1 MDDSVAVVIPTHN
14 RRRTLGRALDSV
26 MASTHPP
33 DQVCVVDDGSDDGT
47 AGFVR
52 KAYPGVILRRQS
64 NRGVSAARNLGV
76 AATRSRWLAFL
87 GVAATRSR
95 WLAFLDSDDEWLPD
109 KLARQLGHLRRRPG
123 LRMAHCD
130 EIWIRRGV
138 RVNPGRRHAKSGGFI
153 FERCLPLC
161 VISPSAALMERTLF
175 EEAGGF
181 DEDLPACEDYALW
194 LRICSRWP
202 VGFVDR
208 PLVVKHGGHADQL
221 SRRHWGMDRFRA
233 AALDRLLRSDAL
245 SGPQRAAAAATLRR
259 MCRILVQGAEKR
271 GRAEAAGRFRAL
283 AARHGAA

>member
-1 MDDSVAVVIPTHN
+1 MDDSVAVIIPTHN

-26 MASTHPP
+26 MASTRPP
-33 DQVCVVDDGSDDGT
+33 EQVCVVDDGSDDGT

-52 KAYPGVILRRQS
+52 EAYPGVILRRQP

-76 AATRSRWLAFL
+76 AATRSRWI
-87 GVAATRSR
+87 
-95 WLAFLDSDDEWLPD
+95 AFLDSDDEWLPD
-109 KLARQLGHLRRRPG
+109 KLAEQIGHLRRHPDCR
-123 LRMAHCD
+123 LVHCD

-181 DEDLPACEDYALW
+181 DEELPACEDYALW

-202 VGFVDR
+202 VGFVDQ

-221 SRRHWGMDRFRA
+221 SRRHWGMDRFRV

-245 SGPQRAAAAATLRR
+245 NGPQRDAAAAALRR
-259 MCRILVQGAEKR
+259 MCSILVQGAEKR
-271 GRAEAAGRFRAL
+271 GRTDAAGRFRAL
-283 AARHGAA
+283 AARHRAA